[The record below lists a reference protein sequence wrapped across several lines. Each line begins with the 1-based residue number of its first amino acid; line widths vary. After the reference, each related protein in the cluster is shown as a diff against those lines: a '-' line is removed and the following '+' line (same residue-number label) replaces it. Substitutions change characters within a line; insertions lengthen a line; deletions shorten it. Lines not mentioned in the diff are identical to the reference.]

1 MKRVLAATFLIT
13 LLSGEDFISEFE
25 YGQMLYQSPRGVS
38 CASCHGKLGEP
49 TYVATLQEDNGTK
62 IDFITPDIRKL
73 SIEKFR
79 RALAKGGKIMPK
91 YYLTNKEVEAIYK
104 YIQEVNTQPSSE
116 DNTTQDSDDI
126 DENITD
132 LNDTIDLDEN
142 ETEEE
147 VNDSIISK
155 IFKLPNEEQ

>member
-1 MKRVLAATFLIT
+1 LKRVLVVTFFIT
-13 LLSGEDFISEFE
+13 LLFSEDFISEFE

-49 TYVATLQEDNGTK
+49 TYVATLIEDNGTK
-62 IDFITPDIRKL
+62 KDFITPDIRKFSL
-73 SIEKFR
+73 EKFR
-79 RALAKGGKIMPK
+79 IALAKGGKIMPK

-104 YIQEVNTQPSSE
+104 YIQEVNTQQSSE
-116 DNTTQDSDDI
+116 NNDSVDSDYL

-132 LNDTIDLDEN
+132 LNDTIDNEN
-142 ETEEE
+142 EIEEE
-147 VNDSIISK
+147 RNDSIISK